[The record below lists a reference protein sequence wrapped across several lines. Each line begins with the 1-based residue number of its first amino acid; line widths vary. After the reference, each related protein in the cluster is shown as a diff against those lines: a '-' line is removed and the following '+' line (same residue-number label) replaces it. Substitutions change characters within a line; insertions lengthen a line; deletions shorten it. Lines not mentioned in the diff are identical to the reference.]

1 MTYPLS
7 KIENLHVHTVAKL
20 KAIGVRTTDALLDAA
35 RTPKAR
41 KELASRIGAS
51 EKQVLDWAKQA
62 DYMRV
67 PGIGSG
73 KNGLLRAAGVT
84 TVRELAMRNPKRLA
98 EAMKE
103 ANSKRKLV
111 DILPSERSLE
121 QLIERA
127 KKLPP
132 KITY

>member
-7 KIENLHVHTVAKL
+7 KIEGLHAHTVAKL
-20 KAIGVRTTDALLDAA
+20 KSIGIRTTDALLHAA
-35 RTPKAR
+35 RSPKSR

-103 ANSKRKLV
+103 ANSRRKLV
-111 DILPSERSLE
+111 DILPSERSVE

>member
-7 KIENLHVHTVAKL
+7 TIDGLHAHTVAKL
-20 KAIGVRTTDALLDAA
+20 KSIGIRTTHALLDAA
-35 RTPKAR
+35 HSPKAR
-41 KELASRIGAS
+41 KELAPRIGAT

-98 EAMKE
+98 EA
-103 ANSKRKLV
+103 
-111 DILPSERSLE
+111 I
-121 QLIERA
+121 
-127 KKLPP
+127 
-132 KITY
+132 

>member
-41 KELASRIGAS
+41 KELASRIGAT

-98 EAMKE
+98 EAMKD